1 VDDRRRPLPGEGHHE
16 RAEIRSTTPA
26 DDDGRVVVG
35 GRVLKIIIH
44 HEVEMS
50 KCRIAFAAMLCVAAT
65 RVSAQR
71 MDGMPTDRMV
81 RFGFGG
87 GVVVPREGATVN
99 SVKTGVQGQ
108 GFMLI
113 QLPGGLPALRMN
125 VDYAKMKFDR
135 PVTAGSATMVSGDRK
150 VLDGVAGIRFD
161 LIRGPVRPY
170 VLAGVGAFKM
180 EDVIGSTSFSD
191 TNLGAD
197 GGAGISFKLGPLSG
211 FVETRLQNVWTKK
224 EGFVDT
230 KSVQSFPVSF
240 GLLF

>member
-1 VDDRRRPLPGEGHHE
+1 VSNKSRIIV
-16 RAEIRSTTPA
+16 AVAI
-26 DDDGRVVVG
+26 VVAWAG
-35 GRVLKIIIH
+35 KL
-44 HEVEMS
+44 
-50 KCRIAFAAMLCVAAT
+50 T
-65 RVSAQR
+65 AQR
-71 MDGMPTDRMV
+71 MDAMPTDRMV

-87 GVVVPREGATVN
+87 GVVVPREGATVM
-99 SVKTGVQGQ
+99 SVKTGMQGQ

-135 PVTAGSATMVSGDRK
+135 PTTPGAATTLSGDRK
-150 VLDGVAGIRFD
+150 VLDGVAGIRLD

-170 VLAGVGAFKM
+170 VLAGVGAFRM
-180 EDVIGSTSFSD
+180 EDVVGATSFSD
-191 TNLGAD
+191 TNFGAD
-197 GGAGISFKLGPLSG
+197 GGAGISFKLGPISG

>member
-1 VDDRRRPLPGEGHHE
+1 MV
-16 RAEIRSTTPA
+16 
-26 DDDGRVVVG
+26 
-35 GRVLKIIIH
+35 
-44 HEVEMS
+44 
-50 KCRIAFAAMLCVAAT
+50 VAAAIVVAGAARLT
-65 RVSAQR
+65 AQR
-71 MDGMPTDRMV
+71 MDAMPTDRMV
-81 RFGFGG
+81 RFGLGG

-135 PVTAGSATMVSGDRK
+135 PVTAGSATTVSGDRK
-150 VLDGVAGIRFD
+150 VLDGVAGIRLD
-161 LIRGPVRPY
+161 LVRGPVRPY

-180 EDVIGSTSFSD
+180 EDVVGSTSFSD
-191 TNLGAD
+191 TNFGAD
-197 GGAGISFKLGPLSG
+197 GGAGVSFKLGPLSG
-211 FVETRLQNVWTKK
+211 FVETRLQSVWTKK

-230 KSVQSFPVSF
+230 KSIQSFPVSF